1 MNRGIKLRITIFIA
15 TIASLLM
22 LIAWTAHIS
31 WQETGELHEKLSTE
45 QWKVF
50 HIADHLEQSVLNLNN
65 LVLRYAA
72 YRDPEDWTNFT
83 AASAELKLWINQ
95 QQPMLA
101 SPKERPFLDQI
112 NSAFDDYVIAATAIN
127 TRIYT
132 THRTITRVVEFADF
146 EKQSKRV
153 LDLGFQLA
161 TAHQE
166 TLDSLQAQTANSLA
180 GLRITLFGSLILLLA
195 AGGWLAAVV
204 YRDMISPLQVQLVE
218 SRQLV
223 ERQEKLVSLGMLAA
237 GVAHEIRNPLTA
249 IKAWLYMQQKR
260 LSPGT
265 PEYADA
271 QLIGGEINR
280 LERIVRDF
288 LLFARPSDPQM
299 VAVPAEQPLAEV
311 KTLLQPELE
320 KSGILLVLE
329 NVAAVQI
336 QVDLQQIKQ
345 VLINLIQ
352 NAADS
357 IGENGTIT
365 LRARPDEKRLFDRLT
380 SVVILEVCDTG
391 RGIPAEVEKRLF
403 DPFFT
408 TKDSGTGLGLPI
420 AARIVEK
427 HHGALQYQTQAGYG
441 TTFGVILPLYKS

>member
-1 MNRGIKLRITIFIA
+1 MNRGIKLRITIFIT
-15 TIASLLM
+15 TIALLLM

-50 HIADHLEQSVLNLNN
+50 RIADHLEQSVLGLNTM
-65 LVLRYAA
+65 VLHFAA
-72 YRDPEDWTNFT
+72 YGHPQDWTNFIAT
-83 AASAELKLWINQ
+83 STELRRWMNEQEPTLS
-95 QQPMLA
+95 
-101 SPKERPFLDQI
+101 SPTERPFLRQI
-112 NSAFDDYVIAATAIN
+112 DSAFDDYMTAATALN
-127 TRIYT
+127 VRIYS

-146 EKQSKRV
+146 EKQSRRV

-166 TLDSLQAQTANSLA
+166 TLDSLQAQTTSSLA
-180 GLRITLFGSLILLLA
+180 ALRITLFSALILLLA
-195 AGGWLAAVV
+195 AGGWLAIAV
-204 YRDMISPLQVQLVE
+204 YRGMISPLQVQLVE

-299 VAVPAEQPLAEV
+299 VAVPAEQPLIEV
-311 KTLLQPELE
+311 KTFLQPQLE

-329 NVAAVQI
+329 NTADVQI

-365 LRARPDEKRLFDRLT
+365 LRARPDEKRLSDRLT

-391 RGIPAEVEKRLF
+391 GGIPAEVEKRLF

-408 TKDSGTGLGLPI
+408 TKESGTGLGLPI

-441 TTFGVILPLYKS
+441 TTFGVILPIYKP